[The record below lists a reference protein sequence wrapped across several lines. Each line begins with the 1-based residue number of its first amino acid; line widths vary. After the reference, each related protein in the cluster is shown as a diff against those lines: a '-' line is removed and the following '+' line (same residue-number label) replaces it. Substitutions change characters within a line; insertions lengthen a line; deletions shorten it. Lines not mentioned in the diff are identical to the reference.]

1 MIDKSVSF
9 NILRVSL
16 AAVVTLMAATSV
28 VASEKESAE
37 MAEVSQTVPNAI
49 EADLWTSKIVSML
62 LEGSEIYDNN
72 DSYRGDL
79 VDEVTR
85 TGLGIYMWADR
96 TLYFGGW
103 DSDMQSG
110 QGVYSMPKAT
120 HLRHSRNVAS
130 LWVTSHTMPPMAPS
144 PAMMPRA
151 V

>member
-62 LEGSEIYDNN
+62 LEGSEIYDN
-72 DSYRGDL
+72 SLSFFCYK
-79 VDEVTR
+79 EV
-85 TGLGIYMWADR
+85 W
-96 TLYFGGW
+96 
-103 DSDMQSG
+103 
-110 QGVYSMPKAT
+110 
-120 HLRHSRNVAS
+120 
-130 LWVTSHTMPPMAPS
+130 
-144 PAMMPRA
+144 
-151 V
+151 